1 MCVWVYS
8 CICVYECI
16 RVYVSV
22 FVCVCVCECICVC
35 VCVSAFVCVCA
46 FVYVCVWVHS
56 CVCMWV
62 HLCVCVCE
70 CIWMSVCVSAFVCL
84 CVECIRVCVC
94 VSAFVC
100 PCVWVHLCVCVYEC
114 MQNMKLRT
122 PVVSLRAAEWP
133 CLQYTLILQSQL
145 KRKTT
150 PAAQRRPVQM
160 KTKSKNEAIT
170 PTPQSWKVKSG
181 YRGTQC
187 VTQDS
192 AFYSS
197 HTGCTEPLGIS

>member
-1 MCVWVYS
+1 MEVIFFPWQWER
-8 CICVYECI
+8 INPLCVYECI
-16 RVYVSV
+16 RVSV
-22 FVCVCVCECICVC
+22 CMSAFVCMWVYLCVS
-35 VCVSAFVCVCA
+35 VCVSAFV
-46 FVYVCVWVHS
+46 
-56 CVCMWV
+56 
-62 HLCVCVCE
+62 CVCVCE

-84 CVECIRVCVC
+84 CVECICVCVC

-114 MQNMKLRT
+114 MQSMKFRT

-133 CLQYTLILQSQL
+133 CLQYTLILQSHL

-170 PTPQSWKVKSG
+170 PTLQSWRVKSG